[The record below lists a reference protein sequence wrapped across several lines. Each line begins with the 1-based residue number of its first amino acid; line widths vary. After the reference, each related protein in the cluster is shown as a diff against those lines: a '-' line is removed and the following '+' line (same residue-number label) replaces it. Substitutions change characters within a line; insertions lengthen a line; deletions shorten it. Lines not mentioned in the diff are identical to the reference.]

1 MGLVYERHTLPQL
14 SEDTLV
20 HSYRKYWEA
29 PAQLVPSQN
38 ERVPALLIK
47 ARKKFPNIKPIV
59 IDQDNNIVNGHHRYD
74 VALEL
79 GVTSVPVVK
88 VNASIKELIS
98 YYKNSS

>member
-20 HSYRKYWEA
+20 HSYQKYWES
-29 PAQLVPSQN
+29 PAQLVPSQT
-38 ERVPALLIK
+38 ERVSSLLKK

>member
-1 MGLVYERHTLPQL
+1 MGLVYERRTLPRL
-14 SEDTLV
+14 SEDILV
-20 HSYRKYWEA
+20 HSYRKYWES

-47 ARKKFPNIKPIV
+47 ARTKFPDIKPII

-79 GVTSVPVVK
+79 GAKSVLVLK
-88 VNASIKELIS
+88 VNATIEELIS
-98 YYKNSS
+98 YYT